1 MMGQIERYFLIIM
14 LLGLAACGKRADRSL
29 TGDNDLQLQVS
40 QIIDKNDAGEIS
52 LKVRLIP
59 SRRLAASVG
68 KENNL
73 KLQFSMDSCFYEM
86 SGAKTK
92 YPVMVQNVNNGQKGN
107 YEYLVAFE
115 PDKNKRDS
123 LFFFYKDRFLDK
135 KTYNVKI
142 PLSDN

>member
-1 MMGQIERYFLIIM
+1 MKRIEKYFLVIM
-14 LLGLAACGKRADRSL
+14 LLGVAAWGKRAGKSS
-29 TGDNDLQLQVS
+29 TGDNDMQLQVS
-40 QIIDKNDAGEIS
+40 QIIDKSDAGEIS

-59 SRRLAASVG
+59 SRRVAASVS
-68 KENNL
+68 KEDNL
-73 KLQFSMDSCFYEM
+73 ELQFSMDSCFYQM
-86 SGAKTK
+86 IGAKTK
-92 YPVMVQNVNNGQKGN
+92 YPVIVQNVNNGQKGS
-107 YEYLVAFE
+107 YEYLVSFE